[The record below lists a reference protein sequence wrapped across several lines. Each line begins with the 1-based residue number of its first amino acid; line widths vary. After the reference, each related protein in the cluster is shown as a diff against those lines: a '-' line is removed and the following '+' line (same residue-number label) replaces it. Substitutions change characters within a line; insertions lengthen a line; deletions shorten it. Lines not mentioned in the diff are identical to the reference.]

1 MEKEW
6 EKKQDNFSDIEDRGK
21 KRSGKGIVA
30 MTEATARVEYFSLF
44 MQLFQYITSLSFYKY
59 SILIIFVPVRSF
71 SLVFLKLV

>member
-1 MEKEW
+1 
-6 EKKQDNFSDIEDRGK
+6 
-21 KRSGKGIVA
+21 

-71 SLVFLKLV
+71 SFVFLKLV